1 MSSRYHGL
9 GINYFDANG
18 TLLRLQPHGCS
29 QPAASSLQDAKQS
42 AQHLT
47 PSITGT
53 VSARRRSSDDL
64 NPNRSASMDKE
75 HIMGAMEKAKGDIKD
90 ATGKVLDDKEMQAK
104 GKMDKAK
111 GEARQA
117 AGDAKDTIKK
127 ATD

>member
-1 MSSRYHGL
+1 
-9 GINYFDANG
+9 
-18 TLLRLQPHGCS
+18 
-29 QPAASSLQDAKQS
+29 
-42 AQHLT
+42 
-47 PSITGT
+47 
-53 VSARRRSSDDL
+53 
-64 NPNRSASMDKE
+64 MD
-75 HIMGAMEKAKGDIKD
+75 KAKGTVKD

>member
-1 MSSRYHGL
+1 
-9 GINYFDANG
+9 
-18 TLLRLQPHGCS
+18 
-29 QPAASSLQDAKQS
+29 
-42 AQHLT
+42 
-47 PSITGT
+47 
-53 VSARRRSSDDL
+53 
-64 NPNRSASMDKE
+64 MDKE
-75 HIMGAMEKAKGDIKD
+75 HVKGTMDKAKGDIKD